1 MVKVWDVRQKSLSP
15 SLSSPDQNTA
25 FVKRRRINCLAT
37 TDDVVYWGDD
47 GTNIKALDVR
57 AGTNKALSLDVL
69 TIGSSDYL

>member
-15 SLSSPDQNTA
+15 SLSSPDQSAA
-25 FVKRRRINCLAT
+25 FVKRRQINCLAT

-57 AGTNKALSLDVL
+57 AGTNTDYSVILCWHKNDLSE
-69 TIGSSDYL
+69 